1 MKPAVPRIGRV
12 LDLVGLLVFLVG
24 AALYV
29 RAWLGLRGMD
39 SFVPGAEAGAFAA
52 LERADAL
59 SALGRVGIA
68 LMIGGAVV
76 GVVAAV
82 VARRIMGRRVSA
94 D

>member
-1 MKPAVPRIGRV
+1 MKRPVPRVGRI
-12 LDLVGLLVFLVG
+12 LDLGALLLFVAG

-39 SFVPGAEAGAFAA
+39 SFVPDPSHAGFAA

-59 SALGRVGIA
+59 SSLGRIGIY
-68 LMIGGAVV
+68 LMIAGAVT

-82 VARRIMGRRVSA
+82 VARRVAGGQAGVE
-94 D
+94 